1 MEELIAQ
8 EILNILMESELY
20 SSEEVAIEALE
31 NGPESWIHDLEER
44 ASFAALSGLYD
55 SLKKALEAKDLERA
69 REIREKI
76 KQLTQND

>member
-1 MEELIAQ
+1 MDELIAQ

-20 SSEEVAIEALE
+20 ENEEIAVEALE
-31 NGPESWIHDLEER
+31 NGPQKWIENLEER

-55 SLKKALEAKDLERA
+55 SLKKALESKDLEKA

-76 KQLTQND
+76 KQISNNE